1 MDELNRQLHDE
12 LRRMNAVLHRGK
24 KRRHG
29 HDAPPADGA
38 ENAGWHEH
46 GPDHRPDPHRG
57 NHAASQYRVLS
68 KLLESDGIS
77 QRDLTVLLGVRP
89 QSTGELVDKLE
100 TAGLVQRRRSD
111 IDRRVVN
118 IFLTD
123 SGRQKAQ
130 ELHSEDSRD
139 LDTVFAPLT
148 EEEKLTLLALLQKL
162 NEANSLSPDRG

>member
-1 MDELNRQLHDE
+1 MDELNQQLHDQ

-24 KRRHG
+24 KRRHE
-29 HDAPPADGA
+29 HDALPADGA
-38 ENAGWHEH
+38 EHSGWHEH
-46 GPDHRPDPHRG
+46 GPDHPDPHRG

-100 TAGLVQRRRSD
+100 SAGLVQRRRSE

-130 ELHSEDSRD
+130 EMHNNDRRD
-139 LDTVFAPLT
+139 LDTIFAILSD
-148 EEEKLTLLALLQKL
+148 EEKVSLLNLLQKL
-162 NEANSLSPDRG
+162 NDANSLSPDKG